1 MMSSG
6 KDSRT
11 AADELKADIELF
23 HYRGVSKRIDVC
35 KARLKALALRGITLV
50 RDRSPESI

>member
-23 HYRGVSKRIDVC
+23 HYRGVSERIDVC